1 MFRYCYFPRFYRV
14 FKLSKVF
21 LKFLLQ
27 SIFAPPYITHYTPY
41 ICARQEEHGNKKEAS
56 LGFSIIGNY

>member
-1 MFRYCYFPRFYRV
+1 MSINGGILKLRV
-14 FKLSKVF
+14 IEKEMDEQQKNI
-21 LKFLLQ
+21 KQ
-27 SIFAPPYITHYTPY
+27 SMDGKD